1 MTVRTKGKS
10 IILDTDPGIGT
21 PGSDVDDGLAI
32 VLGLLHPACDLL
44 GVTIVA
50 GNVVHEEGLPNALRL
65 LEIARRTEVPVVP
78 GATRPLL
85 RDPSRIRE
93 LMGARRRQAV
103 ERFWDVPPFD
113 PPTLAPATSRAAE
126 FIAETVRARP
136 GEVTIVAIGP
146 CTNVAA
152 ALLLD
157 PAVARSIAEIVV
169 MGGAIRVPGLVTPA
183 VEFNIGYDPEAAAV
197 VLASGAPVTLVPL
210 DVTTR
215 TFMTPSDLERICTG
229 GTSLHDFLA
238 KTSRPWLRFAMEIRG
253 LPGFWLHDPL
263 ALAYALDPA
272 ILKLTPMHVAVELG
286 GELTAGQL
294 LGYPESARFL
304 IPAPGP
310 LNARVAL
317 DLDAPR
323 FMELFL
329 GTLAGQHPAKGDATC
344 RIERSSQSS

>member
-1 MTVRTKGKS
+1 MIEQRARKS

-32 VLGLLHPACDLL
+32 ALGLLHRDCDLL
-44 GVTIVA
+44 GLTIVA
-50 GNVVHEEGLPNALRL
+50 GNVVQEDGVPNALRL
-65 LEIARRTEVPVVP
+65 LEIAGRTDVPVFA
-78 GATRPLL
+78 GAVRPLL
-85 RDPSRIRE
+85 RDPRRIRE
-93 LMGARRRQAV
+93 LLDGRRRAAV
-103 ERFWDVPPFD
+103 ERFWDLGPFD
-113 PPTLAPATSRAAE
+113 APKSKPTSGRAAE
-126 FIAETVRARP
+126 FIADTVRARP

-157 PAVARSIAEIVV
+157 PAVAGSVAEIVV

-197 VLASGAPVTLVPL
+197 VFASGAPVTLVPL

-215 TFMTPSDLERICTG
+215 TFMTPKDLEQIAAGETP
-229 GTSLHDFLA
+229 LHAFLA
-238 KTSRPWLRFAMEIRG
+238 KTSRPWQRFAMEVRG

-294 LGYPESARFL
+294 LGYPESTRFL

-310 LNARVAL
+310 VNARVAL
-317 DLDAPR
+317 DLDER
-323 FMELFL
+323 CFMQLFL
-329 GTLAGQHPAKGDATC
+329 GNLAH
-344 RIERSSQSS
+344 

>member
-1 MTVRTKGKS
+1 VNSRPLGKP

-32 VLGLLHPACDLL
+32 VLGLRHPGCDLL
-44 GVTIVA
+44 GLTIVA
-50 GNVVHEEGLPNALRL
+50 GNVAQEDGVPNALRL
-65 LEIARRTEVPVVP
+65 LEIAGRPEVPVIP

-85 RDPSRIRE
+85 KDPRPTRE
-93 LMGARRRQAV
+93 RLDGRRRQSV
-103 ERFWDVPPFD
+103 ERFWDLPPLD
-113 PPTLAPATSRAAE
+113 PPQLAPASGRAAE
-126 FIAETVRARP
+126 FIADAVRERP

-157 PAVARSIAEIVV
+157 PAVARSVAEIVV
-169 MGGAIRVPGLVTPA
+169 MGGAIRVPGLVTPT
-183 VEFNIGYDPEAAAV
+183 VEFNVGYDPESVAA

-215 TFMTPSDLERICTG
+215 THMTPRDLEHVAAG
-229 GTSLHDFLA
+229 GTPLHEFLA
-238 KTSRPWLRFAMEIRG
+238 RTSRCWLRFAMEVRG

-272 ILKLTPMHVAVELG
+272 ILKLTPMHVAVTLH

-294 LGYPESARFL
+294 LGYAESARFL
-304 IPAPGP
+304 DPAPGP
-310 LNARVAL
+310 VNARVAL
-317 DLDAPR
+317 DLDEPR
-323 FMELFL
+323 FMDLFL
-329 GTLAGQHPAKGDATC
+329 RTLT
-344 RIERSSQSS
+344 R